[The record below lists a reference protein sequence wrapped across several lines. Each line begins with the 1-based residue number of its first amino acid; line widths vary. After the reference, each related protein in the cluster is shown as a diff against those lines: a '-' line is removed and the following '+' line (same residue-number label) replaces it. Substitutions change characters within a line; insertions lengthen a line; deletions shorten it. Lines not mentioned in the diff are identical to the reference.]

1 MPFSPALRPAA
12 VAIAWMSILAP
23 ACVTPGPTG
32 GLQSDARAEIPGGQG
47 GVGFDDVWF
56 SPTLGRV
63 LLASG
68 SRGLAVIDP
77 ATGAPAMVAGP
88 SESYSVTESNGLLF
102 AIDRA
107 QSKLLVFDP
116 STRTQV
122 GSGNLSGFADYVR
135 AAPNGDL
142 LISQPFD
149 NRVEVLHPAASGAPN
164 PEHVAYIPTGS
175 GAEGL
180 AINPAR
186 RQAYTHLSDGS
197 LAVISLDTN
206 AVVSRFRTGCGS
218 HHGIPVYDDARGIVF
233 AGCSSAKV
241 VALSLD
247 DGRVLGSHSAPGG
260 STILG
265 YSPWLHHFYL
275 RADPGVPVYVLA
287 VAADGTFTQLGTA
300 DAATNGHCLTADDR
314 GQFWV
319 CDANTGALLRF
330 TDPFPASP

>member
-1 MPFSPALRPAA
+1 MRAA
-12 VAIAWMSILAP
+12 CVVAVMAAAA

-32 GLQSDARAEIPGGQG
+32 GLQPDARAEIPGGQG
-47 GVGFDDVWF
+47 GIDFDDVWF
-56 SPTLGRV
+56 SPALGKV

-68 SRGLAVIDP
+68 THGLAVIDP
-77 ATGAPAMVAGP
+77 ATAAPSIIAGP
-88 SESYSVTESNGLLF
+88 SESYSVTESGGRLF
-102 AIDRA
+102 AIDRG

-116 STRTQV
+116 GSMTLV
-122 GSGNLSGFADYVR
+122 GSGSLSGFADYVR

-142 LISQPFD
+142 LVSQPFD
-149 NRVEVLHPAASGAPN
+149 GRIDVLRPAASGPPN

-186 RQAYTHLSDGS
+186 NQAYTHLSDGT

-218 HHGIPVYDDARGIVF
+218 HHGIPAYDDARGIVF

-247 DGRVLGSHSAPGG
+247 DGRVLDSHAAPGG
-260 STILG
+260 ATLLG
-265 YSPWLHHFYL
+265 YSPSLHHFYL
-275 RADPGVPVYVLA
+275 RADPGVPIYILA

-300 DAATNGHCLTADDR
+300 DAATSGHCLTADDR
-314 GQFWV
+314 GQLWV
-319 CDANTGALLRF
+319 CDAGTGELLRF